1 MPKGQRQQ
9 EKSKVDRLKETI
21 TILKKLME
29 VGIMDHTDAYLQT
42 KEYLDEW
49 IKTGEEAQHLIDFSK
64 FRRTGILTLPK
75 YADKAAEL
83 ILRATR

>member
-1 MPKGQRQQ
+1 MPK
-9 EKSKVDRLKETI
+9 EKEKTKGDRVKETI

-29 VGIMDHTDAYLQT
+29 FGVLDYTDAYLQT

-64 FRRTGILTLPK
+64 FRRTGILVLPK
-75 YADKAAEL
+75 EANKTAEL
-83 ILRATR
+83 ILRAA